1 MKSRRIRGKEW
12 GRSVWSPMFL
22 VVILTCG
29 VLEYLDVTS
38 SLMFASDRTNGGLMG
53 SALQYYIMRDGLLS
67 VAALCIMT
75 LAGTTLYAQDYEEN
89 AVYMRIQRIGK
100 SGYVGARM
108 LQTVVSTFIC
118 GVTAFLLCL
127 ILTAVTYRLPV
138 LAWGSDVEP
147 YTMESLLAA
156 GHTVA
161 YLVVKSLQ
169 VGYKYLFYGVITLG
183 ISLFLPRRKVVIA
196 VPMILWYLNQ
206 YVLAGIRWIPAFLWP
221 SVIFADGGG
230 ISEVL
235 KVSPLAG
242 TLILTGMQICLVLA
256 VSILFYVRIR
266 NHGIF
271 GGESE

>member
-1 MKSRRIRGKEW
+1 MNCRRIRGKEW
-12 GRSVWSPMFL
+12 GRSVLSPVFL
-22 VVILTCG
+22 AVILTCG

-38 SLMFASDRTNGGLMG
+38 SLMFVSDRTNGGLTC
-53 SALQYYIMRDGLLS
+53 SVLQYYTMRDGLLS

-89 AVYMRIQRIGK
+89 AVYMRIQRMGK

-108 LQTVVSTFIC
+108 LQTVVGAFVC
-118 GVTAFLLCL
+118 GVAAFLLCL

-138 LAWGSDVEP
+138 LTWGSDAEP

-156 GHTVA
+156 GHTAA
-161 YLVVKSLQ
+161 YLVVKCLQ
-169 VGYKYLFYGVITLG
+169 VGYKYLYYGVVTLG
-183 ISLFLPRRKVVIA
+183 ISFFVPKRKVVVA
-196 VPMILWYLNQ
+196 VPVILWYMNQ
-206 YVLAGIRWIPAFLWP
+206 YVLSGIPGIPAFMRP
-221 SVIFADGGG
+221 SIIFADWNS
-230 ISEVL
+230 ISEIL

-266 NHGIF
+266 NQGIF